1 VSALDGALI
10 AVAAIGCGLIV
21 VAAIGLLRM
30 GDVFTRMQAAS
41 KASTL
46 GAALVLLAVGLSFGD
61 VVVLVRALAVV
72 VFVVLTAPIAAHA
85 IGRAAWRT
93 GVRLERCTVVNE
105 LPQMQPGDQ
114 GTTAGRAQEQLL
126 AGSTATES
134 ARPGAST
141 ESPG

>member
-1 VSALDGALI
+1 MSFAESAVL
-10 AVAAIGCGLIV
+10 AVAAVGCGLILL
-21 VAAIGLLRM
+21 AAIGLLRM

-61 VVVLVRALAVV
+61 GVVFVRALAVV

-93 GVRLERCTVVNE
+93 GVPLEQHTVVNE
-105 LPQMQPGDQ
+105 LPHMQEGLEPD
-114 GTTAGRAQEQLL
+114 AEDP
-126 AGSTATES
+126 
-134 ARPGAST
+134 AR
-141 ESPG
+141 E